1 MRIEADAQRRA
12 VLEDHAPRAF
22 DLDREQVGRIL
33 EPADF
38 KLLPVERAGLD
49 GAAVVVWHELVV
61 LGAAA
66 DPHTLVRKCN
76 GAGLV
81 AGSDQITRPAVER
94 DRKFGTGKA
103 RARNDRLEIAGQKSL
118 GLAQTR
124 DANGLKILLEEGA
137 SGIASCGCRSTALR
151 QTFDRAP
158 EICPRSSVRRLRK
171 AWQLA

>member
-1 MRIEADAQRRA
+1 MSTRSIELKAIPVVRIEADAQRRA

-22 DLDREQVGRIL
+22 DLDREQVGRIP

-38 KLLPVERAGLD
+38 EFLSVERAGLD
-49 GAAVVVWHELVV
+49 GTAVVVRHEFVV

-81 AGSDQITRPAVER
+81 AGSDQVPRPAVKR
-94 DRKFGTGKA
+94 DREFGTGKA
-103 RARNDRLEIAGQKSL
+103 RARNNRLKIAGQKSL

-124 DANGLKILLEEGA
+124 DANGLKILFEEGA
-137 SGIASCGCRSTALR
+137 SGIGILR
-151 QTFDRAP
+151 PQVYGLAAD
-158 EICPRSSVRRLRK
+158 VR
-171 AWQLA
+171 QGS